1 MGNKLGFGSKQPQ
14 QSQNNNYADNVQQ
27 EGIQQNFMQGYASMN
42 NNNYNQ
48 IGLAPGGS
56 ITLLNEKKE
65 DKGKKVVAVIVTF
78 CTGGSYDSLFST
90 VEQKSM
96 EGTKVEVYACDSNYL
111 AELVNAFEGKP
122 KDDTAIKLM
131 ASVKAVDPDCVVF
144 NW

>member
-1 MGNKLGFGSKQPQ
+1 M
-14 QSQNNNYADNVQQ
+14 
-27 EGIQQNFMQGYASMN
+27 
-42 NNNYNQ
+42 
-48 IGLAPGGS
+48 
-56 ITLLNEKKE
+56 LNEKEE

-78 CTGGSYDSLFST
+78 CTGGSYDSLFTT

-96 EGTKVEVYACDSNYL
+96 EGTKVEVYSCDSNYL
-111 AELVNAFEGKP
+111 AELVKAFEGKP

>member
-1 MGNKLGFGSKQPQ
+1 
-14 QSQNNNYADNVQQ
+14 
-27 EGIQQNFMQGYASMN
+27 MQGYASMN

-56 ITLLNEKKE
+56 IRLLNEKEE

-78 CTGGSYDSLFST
+78 CTGGSYDSLFTT